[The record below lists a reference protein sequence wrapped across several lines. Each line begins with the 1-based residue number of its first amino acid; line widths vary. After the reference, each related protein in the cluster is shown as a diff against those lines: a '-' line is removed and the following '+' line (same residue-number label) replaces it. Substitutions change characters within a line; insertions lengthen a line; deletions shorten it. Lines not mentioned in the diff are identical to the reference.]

1 MDSNGQGDQHDFLTV
16 TISSRDLELH
26 GTSDNHSSGRSLDAQ
41 NLKHTGLQEGSFP
54 GLSDEALA

>member
-1 MDSNGQGDQHDFLTV
+1 MD
-16 TISSRDLELH
+16 ISSRDLELH